1 MTIALSE
8 VKDESKEDL
17 DINVKSKQDLKSSK
31 MRGRDDRMEKIMSEI
46 LDKVMKSK
54 EESNKKKSGYA

>member
-46 LDKVMKSK
+46 LDKVMKSE